1 MIRQEIIK
9 QYVSSLK
16 EDGELDYIFPLLLQR
31 MNYRVLSTP
40 RQSKG
45 RSQYGRD
52 VVAIKKIKD
61 VETLFFFELK
71 GFTAKDITDR
81 NLNEKD
87 GLIES
92 LRASKYTEYSDASIP
107 GLKKYPRQYVFVHNG
122 YLEENARPTL
132 DGFIKQEFP
141 GGNFDRWDLDKLTS
155 LFSEYLF
162 DETLLADE
170 ESYRL
175 FKKVLVLLDAEEND
189 FSDLKRLVELQISK
203 IESVGR
209 ENTRTILNFFATL
222 KLIASMVY
230 FYSKDSDNLY
240 PAKVCIDTIVLKTWA
255 YILRGR
261 KERRPTYMKHFNS
274 LVLLQTQIYEDYVNK
289 ILQLLPLPKCLY
301 AFQGTETEYVFYP
314 LRCYDYLGDLIYFFV
329 LTESYSH
336 ISKQESRKRMGILKH
351 LVRNNSGCTVPLLDT
366 HSIPILMFFKYIYL
380 HANCDDDYHCLG
392 DFLIDTVL
400 NMCKRYS
407 KQQMWPEMMGNRMA
421 LAKSLYM
428 KSDDYSC
435 GSSLLIVTLFELIS
449 YMNISELYNAFKKVV
464 EESKVN
470 LQVAYPIQEEY
481 DIEPLL
487 FEKRL
492 NDELSVE
499 TNLKLPDSIE
509 DFQKTFRKKYKS
521 IKYRTDKVNYGFLRL
536 LAHKY
541 YETDMFPD
549 FLGRDYCWD

>member
-1 MIRQEIIK
+1 MIRKEIIK
-9 QYVSSLK
+9 QYVSSLN

-40 RQSKG
+40 KQSKG

-52 VVAIKKIKD
+52 VVAVKK
-61 VETLFFFELK
+61 VNGVNSLFFFELK
-71 GFTAKDITDR
+71 GFVAKDITDR
-81 NLNEKD
+81 NLNEDD

-92 LRASKYTEYSDASIP
+92 LRASKYTEYSDASIS
-107 GLKKYPRQYVFVHNG
+107 GLKKLPRQFVFVHNG

-141 GGNFDRWDLDKLTS
+141 DGNFDRWDLEKLTS

-175 FKKVLVLLDAEEND
+175 FKKVLVLLDAEDND
-189 FSDLKRLVELQISK
+189 FSDIKRLVELQILK
-203 IESVGR
+203 IESKEK
-209 ENTRTILNFFATL
+209 ENRRSVLNFFATL
-222 KLIASMVY
+222 RLIASMVY
-230 FYSKDSDNLY
+230 YYSKDADNLF
-240 PAKVCIDTIVLKTWA
+240 PAKICIDTIVLKTWA
-255 YILRGR
+255 FILRGK
-261 KERRPTYMKHFNS
+261 KEKRPTYMKHFNS

-289 ILQLLPLPKCLY
+289 ILKLLPLHKSLY
-301 AFQGTETEYVFYP
+301 AFQASETEYVFYP
-314 LRCYDYLGDLIYFFV
+314 LRCYDYLGDLVYFFV

-351 LVRNNSGCTVPLLDT
+351 LVKNNPGCTVPLLDT
-366 HSIPILMFFKYIYL
+366 HSIPIMMFFKYMYL
-380 HANCDDDYHCLG
+380 HASCDDDYHCLG

-407 KQQMWPEMMGNRMA
+407 KQKMWPEMMGNRMA
-421 LAKSLYM
+421 LAKSLYT

-435 GSSLLIVTLFELIS
+435 GSSLLIITLFELIS

-464 EESKVN
+464 EESGVN

-481 DIEPLL
+481 DIEQVL

-499 TNLKLPDSIE
+499 TGLKLPDKI
-509 DFQKTFRKKYKS
+509 DAFQNNFRKNYKS
-521 IKYRTDKVNYGFLRL
+521 IDYRTDKVNYGFLRL

-549 FLGRDYCWD
+549 FLGRDYCRD

>member
-52 VVAIKKIKD
+52 IVALKKIKGVD
-61 VETLFFFELK
+61 TLFFFELK
-71 GFTAKDITDR
+71 GFAAKDITDR

-107 GLKKYPRQYVFVHNG
+107 GLKKFPRHYVFVHNG

-141 GGNFDRWDLDKLTS
+141 DSNFGRWDIDKLTS

-189 FSDLKRLVELQISK
+189 FSDLRRLVELQISK
-203 IESVGR
+203 IESAGR

-255 YILRGR
+255 FILRGR

-274 LVLLQTQIYEDYVNK
+274 LVLLQTRIYEDYVNK
-289 ILQLLPLPKCLY
+289 ILKLLPLPKSLY
-301 AFQGTETEYVFYP
+301 SFQASETEYVFYP
-314 LRCYDYLGDLIYFFV
+314 LRCYDYLGDLLYFFV
-329 LTESYSH
+329 LTESYSR
-336 ISKQESRKRMGILKH
+336 ISKQESRKRVGILKH
-351 LVRNNSGCTVPLLDT
+351 IVRSNSGCTVPLLDT
-366 HSIPILMFFKYIYL
+366 HSIPILMFFKYMCL
-380 HANCDDDYHCLG
+380 HASCDDDYQCLG
-392 DFLIDTVL
+392 DFIVDSVL

-421 LAKSLYM
+421 LAKSLYT

-449 YMNISELYNAFKKVV
+449 YMNITELYSAFKKVV
-464 EESKVN
+464 EESGVN

-481 DIEPLL
+481 DIEQLL

-492 NDELSVE
+492 NDELSVQ
-499 TNLKLPDSIE
+499 TNLKLPDTIE
-509 DFQKTFRKKYKS
+509 DFQKTFIKKYKS
-521 IKYRTDKVNYGFLRL
+521 IDYRADKVNYGFLRL

-549 FLGRDYCWD
+549 FLGRDYCRD

>member
-52 VVAIKKIKD
+52 VVAIKKMRGVD
-61 VETLFFFELK
+61 TLFFFELK

-107 GLKKYPRQYVFVHNG
+107 GLKKLPRHYVFVHNG
-122 YLEENARPTL
+122 YLEDNARPTL
-132 DGFIKQEFP
+132 DGFIKKEFP
-141 GGNFDRWDLDKLTS
+141 DGNFDRWDLDKLTS

-189 FSDLKRLVELQISK
+189 FSDVKRLVEFQISK
-203 IESVGR
+203 IESAGK

-230 FYSKDSDNLY
+230 FYSKYADNLY

-255 YILRGR
+255 FILRGR

-289 ILQLLPLPKCLY
+289 ILKLLPLPKSLY
-301 AFQGTETEYVFYP
+301 AFRASETEYVFYP

-329 LTESYSH
+329 LTESYSQ
-336 ISKQESRKRMGILKH
+336 ITKQESHMRVSILKH

-366 HSIPILMFFKYIYL
+366 HSISILMFFRYMCL
-380 HANCDDDYHCLG
+380 HASCDDDYRCLG
-392 DFLIDTVL
+392 DFLVDTVL

-407 KQQMWPEMMGNRMA
+407 KQKMWPEMKGNRMA
-421 LAKSLYM
+421 LAKSLYT

-435 GSSLLIVTLFELIS
+435 GSSLLIITLFELIS
-449 YMNISELYNAFKKVV
+449 YLNITELYDAFKKVV

-481 DIEPLL
+481 DIEQLL

-492 NDELSVE
+492 NEELSVE
-499 TNLKLPDSIE
+499 TDLKLPDSIE

-521 IKYRTDKVNYGFLRL
+521 IDYRTDKINYGFLRL

-549 FLGRDYCWD
+549 FLGRDYCRD